1 MKNLLILLAVFLL
14 PLSGMAHKMRVF
26 ASNEGDSIKGYV
38 YMSGGARASVVSIEL
53 LKDGKMILSDKTAQD
68 GTFSFKISGS
78 GDYQIKADSGDG
90 HAAESTVKILS
101 SGTQDNEISKESAVQ
116 SLPASSGISND
127 ELKKEIAAQINPVL
141 EKLEEMEERTRF
153 RDILGGFGW
162 ILGIAG
168 ISAWFMSR
176 KKKD

>member
-14 PLSGMAHKMRVF
+14 PLSAMAHKMRVF
-26 ASNEGDSIKGYV
+26 ASNEGDLIKGYV
-38 YMSGGARASVVSIEL
+38 YMSGGARASGVTIEF
-53 LKDGKMILSDKTAQD
+53 LKDGKTILSDKTAQD
-68 GTFSFKISGS
+68 GTFSFKISGF
-78 GDYQIKADSGDG
+78 GDYRIKADGGDG

-101 SGTQDNEISKESAVQ
+101 PEAKGSKVPEEVQ
-116 SLPASSGISND
+116 LKNPSLSSGISNE
-127 ELKKEIAAQINPVL
+127 ELKKEIAAQLSPLL

-162 ILGIAG
+162 ILGITG
-168 ISAWFMSR
+168 IFAWFMSK